1 MLIKQIP
8 SNLIATLSNAATQWV
23 KDNFMTLVTG
33 QPRTQDFSNNRREEP
48 GNEVGDRVILV
59 N

>member
-1 MLIKQIP
+1 MGF
-8 SNLIATLSNAATQWV
+8 